1 MKIKFIA
8 ISILSGALAVSSS
21 ASPINFSQIGDPQS
35 GRQAKGSAS
44 AQSSTSSS
52 EAVNANLS
60 VESLDHPEFVRLA
73 DGRMIPYGP
82 GVVCSDACVDS
93 VVEAQ
98 GFPRKWL
105 IAVPLAGAAI
115 AGVILAMDSPRIP
128 RTTVD
133 GVNQPPTTNPTPN
146 PTPTPG
152 CMGDNCGNPPMQPVP
167 EPATLAL
174 MGAGLA
180 VMSRRRVM
188 NFLKR
193 EKK

>member
-21 ASPINFSQIGDPQS
+21 ASPIHFSQIGDPQS
-35 GRQAKGSAS
+35 GRPTKERAAS
-44 AQSSTSSS
+44 QPSTSSS
-52 EAVNANLS
+52 ETVNTNLT
-60 VESLDHPEFVRLA
+60 VESLDRPEFVRLA

-93 VVEAQ
+93 VVEAP

-128 RTTVD
+128 RSVVD
-133 GVNQPPTTNPTPN
+133 GDKQPPTTDPS
-146 PTPTPG
+146 PTPTPVCVG
-152 CMGDNCGNPPMQPVP
+152 GNCSNTPVEPVP

-180 VMSRRRVM
+180 FMSRRRVKA
-188 NFLKR
+188 FLKR